1 MLNENELKQRREE
14 FKEACKPLEEFINKW
29 GCPHD
34 TIIIDQCGAEFKC
47 GEIGIPFK
55 LRD

>member
-1 MLNENELKQRREE
+1 MKDEKRIQE
-14 FKEACKPLEEFINKW
+14 FIEACKPLEKFINKY

-34 TIIIDQCGAEFKC
+34 TIIITQDGAEFKT
-47 GEIGIPFK
+47 GEIGIPFR